1 MFKKLFKI
9 FKRKKPK
16 ANVQKPVATI
26 LATQSTTNQN
36 PSQAPVEAT
45 IPVQNITSPVQLND
59 QADAKTTTKESNEAE
74 HVEYQSLSGKI
85 EIEAKKKETKLDKPT
100 ISKTNFNQQ
109 YPKREYLNPPLTLL
123 VLDGWGIGPES
134 AGNAVTKAKTPNLD
148 NLWMSFPHTQLSASG
163 VSVGLPQ
170 GADGNTETGHLNI
183 GAGTIVYQ
191 ELARIDNS
199 IKDKT
204 FAQASAFTNAF
215 NHVKTNNSNLHIMG
229 LISQGTVHSNLVHLY
244 ELLDMCKQQH
254 IPNVYIHA
262 FTDGRDSP
270 PTSSIKVI
278 KDIQNKCHK
287 LHLGKIATVM
297 GRYWAMDRDKKWDRI
312 EKAYDCLTT
321 GAGQCIADPIAYIEE
336 SHKNKIL
343 DEFIEPV
350 NICNDDGQ
358 PILIQNNDAVIFSNF
373 RVDRPRE
380 LSRAFVMPD
389 FEQGIT
395 TEDYNP
401 HIEEQYKTSLAVVK
415 GGKAFQRKKI
425 LENLYFVTMTTYED
439 ILPVDVAFPMQEM
452 HNNLGMTLAE
462 RGIRQLRVT
471 ETEKERFITTYLN
484 GQEKKPYPG
493 EEWCIF
499 PSKGVKSYDQLPIMS
514 AIEIT
519 NTITN
524 SLANSS
530 HDCIIANI
538 CNGDMVGHTGNL
550 EAAIKA
556 CEVVDNAVGKIVNNA
571 LVKNGTVIVTADHGN
586 VEEVINNESGEIDTE
601 HSIYPVPFMIINN
614 QFRGQP
620 MMLPTGIL
628 ADIVPTMLNL
638 MGISK
643 PDGMTGRN
651 LFNLK
656 LK

>member
-1 MFKKLFKI
+1 
-9 FKRKKPK
+9 
-16 ANVQKPVATI
+16 
-26 LATQSTTNQN
+26 
-36 PSQAPVEAT
+36 
-45 IPVQNITSPVQLND
+45 
-59 QADAKTTTKESNEAE
+59 
-74 HVEYQSLSGKI
+74 
-85 EIEAKKKETKLDKPT
+85 
-100 ISKTNFNQQ
+100 
-109 YPKREYLNPPLTLL
+109 
-123 VLDGWGIGPES
+123 
-134 AGNAVTKAKTPNLD
+134 
-148 NLWMSFPHTQLSASG
+148 
-163 VSVGLPQ
+163 
-170 GADGNTETGHLNI
+170 
-183 GAGTIVYQ
+183 
-191 ELARIDNS
+191 
-199 IKDKT
+199 
-204 FAQASAFTNAF
+204 
-215 NHVKTNNSNLHIMG
+215 
-229 LISQGTVHSNLVHLY
+229 
-244 ELLDMCKQQH
+244 
-254 IPNVYIHA
+254 
-262 FTDGRDSP
+262 
-270 PTSSIKVI
+270 
-278 KDIQNKCHK
+278 
-287 LHLGKIATVM
+287 
-297 GRYWAMDRDKKWDRI
+297 
-312 EKAYDCLTT
+312 
-321 GAGQCIADPIAYIEE
+321 
-336 SHKNKIL
+336 
-343 DEFIEPV
+343 
-350 NICNDDGQ
+350 
-358 PILIQNNDAVIFSNF
+358 
-373 RVDRPRE
+373 
-380 LSRAFVMPD
+380 
-389 FEQGIT
+389 
-395 TEDYNP
+395 
-401 HIEEQYKTSLAVVK
+401 
-415 GGKAFQRKKI
+415 
-425 LENLYFVTMTTYED
+425 
-439 ILPVDVAFPMQEM
+439 
-452 HNNLGMTLAE
+452 MTLAE